1 MLAFLKRW
9 LGHEPTA
16 ESPPETPRPSAGNRV
31 PYHPNLIEDLKSEHQ
46 ELVDLLGRVSKAL
59 DKNDI
64 ESIPK
69 LLHEFGVRLR
79 AHLLKENVEL
89 YVYLAR
95 NLAGDPDNQALMRDL
110 KREMMH
116 IGRSVNQFLE
126 TYADQAWDQSRKDK
140 FAEDFAQLT
149 DVLGERIQ
157 VEEADLYT
165 LYLPPES
172 YEETS

>member
-1 MLAFLKRW
+1 MFSFLKRW
-9 LGHEPTA
+9 LGHEATA
-16 ESPPETPRPSAGNRV
+16 EPPAEIPRSSAGNRV

-59 DKNDI
+59 DKGDI
-64 ESIPK
+64 KPIPK

-89 YVYLAR
+89 YVYLTR
-95 NLAGDPDNQALMRDL
+95 NLAGDPDNQALIRDL
-110 KREMMH
+110 KREMMQ

-126 TYADQAWDQSRKDK
+126 TYVDHTWDQERKDK

-149 DVLGERIQ
+149 EVLGQRIQ
-157 VEEADLYT
+157 VEESDLYT
-165 LYLPPES
+165 LYLPPDS
-172 YEETS
+172 YGETT